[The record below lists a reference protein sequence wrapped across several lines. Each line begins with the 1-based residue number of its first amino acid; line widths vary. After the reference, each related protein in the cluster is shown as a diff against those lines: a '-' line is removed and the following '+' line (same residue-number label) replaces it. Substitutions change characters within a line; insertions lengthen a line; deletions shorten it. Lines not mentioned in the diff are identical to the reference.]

1 MNEIKLNKSNLNKI
15 IKWSTSR
22 YNNFKKS
29 DVIELIIKGMNEGIL
44 NGREEYL
51 FHSGS
56 YCECSSMSRFSE
68 FAVDFKTKTIIECWT
83 DEIPEEPGYEISKII
98 NKWRLI

>member
-1 MNEIKLNKSNLNKI
+1 MEEIKLNKSNLNKI

-22 YNNFKKS
+22 WNNFKKS
-29 DVIELIIKGMNEGIL
+29 DVVELIIKGMNEGKL
-44 NGREEYL
+44 NGQTEYL

-68 FAVDFKTKTIIECWT
+68 YVVNFENKTIIECWT
-83 DEIPEEPGYEISKII
+83 EELDDEPGYKIEKII
-98 NKWRLI
+98 NEWIVK